1 MDRYGGQATIIV
13 MSDHGF
19 ANFGRQFNLNSWL
32 RDWGYLGP
40 RECTSIMHDVDWSQH
55 RRLRPGDQR
64 ALSEYERPRARRHRR
79 ARRPAARPCWRS

>member
-1 MDRYGGQATIIV
+1 MDRYGSKATIIV

-40 RECTSIMHDVDWSQH
+40 ARMHVDHDTTSTG
-55 RRLRPGDQR
+55 R
-64 ALSEYERPRARRHRR
+64 RPRPTAW
-79 ARRPAARPCWRS
+79 ASTGFI